1 MGLLIAIGI
10 LFFWGLHLAYS
21 LLLAPV
27 SATSGWTYIHLLIQA
42 YLYTG
47 LFITGHD
54 AMHGL
59 VSANRKMNDFFG
71 WLASILFAGLSYR
84 KLRAN
89 HYLHHQF
96 PATEKDPDYY
106 IRSQNVFVWWGV
118 FLGRYATIWQFLFM
132 AVVFN
137 VLKIW
142 VEVPQLLVFWI
153 VPAVLASFQLF
164 FVGTYLPHRK
174 PHEANME
181 PHRARSQRGPHWWVM
196 LSCYFF
202 GYHWEHH
209 EIPRVP
215 WWQLYREKD
224 KLKQKGRA
232 NDHA

>member
-1 MGLLIAIGI
+1 MGVFIAILI
-10 LFFWGLHLAYS
+10 LLCWLGHLVWS
-21 LLLAPV
+21 LLYAPV
-27 SATSGWTYIHLLIQA
+27 DIHSLWMYFHLLLQA

-59 VSANRKMNDFFG
+59 VSPDRKLNDFFG
-71 WLASILFAGLSYR
+71 WVASVFFAGLSYK

-89 HYLHHQF
+89 HYLHHRF

-106 IRSQNVFVWWGV
+106 TRSQNVLVWWFV
-118 FLGRYATIWQFLFM
+118 FLKRYATIWQFLFM
-132 AVVFN
+132 AIVFN

-142 VEVPQLLVFWI
+142 VEVPRLIVFWI

-164 FVGTYLPHRK
+164 FVGTYLPHRR
-174 PHEANME
+174 PHSDEMR
-181 PHRARSQRGPHWWVM
+181 PHQARSQRGPHWWAM

-209 EIPRVP
+209 EIPRIP

-224 KLKQKGRA
+224 KSLQKQKEV
-232 NDHA
+232 